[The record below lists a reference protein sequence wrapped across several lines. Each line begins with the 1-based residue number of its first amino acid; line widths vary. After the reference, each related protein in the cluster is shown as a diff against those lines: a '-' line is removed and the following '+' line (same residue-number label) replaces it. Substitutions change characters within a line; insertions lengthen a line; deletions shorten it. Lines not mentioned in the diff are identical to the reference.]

1 MIVKEAERY
10 GCKEFAIEELKK
22 VYQISE
28 SQELYSVLEYL
39 EFDNESADNKSKAE
53 DIEEIVRVK
62 DAIDRLHHRLEKR
75 EIPWNGNIEK
85 VLYKIIETLKSFT
98 EIYGLDQLWK
108 SVKQTMS
115 VCVNKMDLAMPNV
128 IFQADLQNMDMVED
142 ETYDIVVCSHVLEY
156 VQDDLQVMREL
167 YRILTHYYQ
176 VHVWYRTKASGWNR
190 AALHKMI
197 GIYYPKE
204 R

>member
-1 MIVKEAERY
+1 MNEVEDRYIGAEIAN
-10 GCKEFAIEELKK
+10 G
-22 VYQISE
+22 
-28 SQELYSVLEYL
+28 EYIAFQDSDD
-39 EFDNESADNKSKAE
+39 EWPADNKSKAE

-128 IFQADLQNMDMVED
+128 IF
-142 ETYDIVVCSHVLEY
+142 
-156 VQDDLQVMREL
+156 
-167 YRILTHYYQ
+167 
-176 VHVWYRTKASGWNR
+176 
-190 AALHKMI
+190 
-197 GIYYPKE
+197 
-204 R
+204 